1 MFHARQENVPNH
13 NVRGDSTNKG
23 SKTEPKTKTGEIIF
37 LSKNFFVRIEMKKF
51 TLKGM
56 RENENMRM
64 RATNIKPKFIEIFNV
79 PGTITSTNLRE
90 RMRRFRMKANFGTNY
105 KEIQKK
111 RATNPGVK
119 IKDSEA
125 IEWTWPLF
133 EELMEEKE
141 NEECKF

>member
-1 MFHARQENVPNH
+1 
-13 NVRGDSTNKG
+13 
-23 SKTEPKTKTGEIIF
+23 
-37 LSKNFFVRIEMKKF
+37 
-51 TLKGM
+51 
-56 RENENMRM
+56 
-64 RATNIKPKFIEIFNV
+64 
-79 PGTITSTNLRE
+79 
-90 RMRRFRMKANFGTNY
+90 MRRFRMKANFGTNY

-111 RATNPGVK
+111 RAENPGVK

>member
-13 NVRGDSTNKG
+13 NVRGDSTNKR
-23 SKTEPKTKTGEIIF
+23 SKTEPKAKTGEIIF

-51 TLKGM
+51 ILKGM

-64 RATNIKPKFIEIFNV
+64 RAIKIKPKFREIFNV
-79 PGTITSTNLRE
+79 LGTITSTNLRLL
-90 RMRRFRMKANFGTNY
+90 MRRFHIKANFGTNY

-111 RATNPGVK
+111 MAENPGVK
-119 IKDSEA
+119 IKDSET

-133 EELMEEKE
+133 EELREEK
-141 NEECKF
+141 KRRV

>member
-1 MFHARQENVPNH
+1 MPFESRC
-13 NVRGDSTNKG
+13 
-23 SKTEPKTKTGEIIF
+23 I
-37 LSKNFFVRIEMKKF
+37 
-51 TLKGM
+51 
-56 RENENMRM
+56 
-64 RATNIKPKFIEIFNV
+64 TNINQLVFV
-79 PGTITSTNLRE
+79 PGTISSTNLRE

-105 KEIQKK
+105 KEIQKE

-141 NEECKF
+141 NADCKF